1 MVLFYRL
8 AEAVFTIVI
17 IYALAIIMRWRGV
30 LKEEHSVILS
40 RVITDLCLPAIIFV
54 SLAGKSIRFDQ
65 LAPAILMLSNELIF
79 IGISWLIGILLGFSK
94 DKQGA
99 IVFCST
105 FGSSTF
111 LGYSIIMEM
120 YPDRAGALAEAVLIS
135 EIGVG
140 YPIFILG
147 PILAAYFGAA
157 KSRPKWSSSLVF
169 FRSPVFFSLI
179 IGFLWGFFHLPREN
193 NVFMIPVFRVCHI
206 LASALIPLA
215 VLSVGLMF
223 KMPKIRQILLP
234 LGIVVLLKLLFKPL
248 LIGSFASL
256 LNFPKMWKDILIVLA
271 AMPPALLGVV
281 FIRRYGG
288 SASLASALLLNA
300 TLISCVSILGVFWF
314 IG

>member
-1 MVLFYRL
+1 MGLFYRL
-8 AEAVFTIVI
+8 TEAVITIAVF
-17 IYALAIIMRWRGV
+17 YALAIVMRRRGV

-40 RVITDLCLPAIIFV
+40 RVVTDLCLPAIIFV
-54 SLAGKSIRFDQ
+54 SLAGKSVRFNQ
-65 LAPAILMLSNELIF
+65 LAPAMLMLSNELIF
-79 IGISWLIGILLGFSK
+79 IGISWLISILLGFSK

-99 IVFCST
+99 VVFCST

-147 PILAAYFGAA
+147 PLLAAYFGAV
-157 KSRPKWSSSLVF
+157 KSKPKWSSSLVF

-179 IGFLWGFFHLPREN
+179 IGFLWGFFHLPGEN
-193 NVFMIPVFRVCHI
+193 NVFVAPVFRVCHI
-206 LASALIPLA
+206 LASALIPIA

-234 LGIVVLLKLLFKPL
+234 LGVVVLLKLLFKPL
-248 LIGSFASL
+248 LISSFASL
-256 LNFPKMWKDILIVLA
+256 LSFPKMWRDVLIVLS